1 MNISYRWLARHVDL
15 TDITPQDLAQTLSIC
30 TAEVEGVER
39 WAPHLS
45 DVVVGHVVSREKH
58 PDADKLSLC
67 KVDVGGDEHL
77 QIVCGAPNV
86 RADLKVAVA
95 TVGTV
100 LPGDFKIKKSKIR
113 GVESVGMI
121 CSVRELELGDDHDG
135 IWELDT
141 DAAVGTPVAEALG
154 LEDWVLEIDNKSIT
168 HRPDLWGHRGIAR
181 EVAAIYGAQMTPLD
195 LSLPQTGGGA
205 GVPVR
210 IDDAACSR
218 YLALEIDGVRVT
230 TSPQWMQHL
239 LLAVGQRPLD
249 LLVDLSNFVM
259 LDLGQP
265 NHLFDRGRISDDG
278 IVVRMAKD
286 GEAMTTLDGEE
297 RKLGAEDLLICSGDE
312 PVALAGVMGGEGSK
326 VEPDTTK
333 LLLEVA
339 TFHPTVI
346 RRTAARLGL
355 RTDSS
360 ARFEKTL
367 DPNLTVQAAAHLVR
381 LLRELQP
388 NVALPSAL
396 TDVGDWTDPSR
407 DVDLD
412 TDRLRRVLGIDIDDK
427 GVTSILD
434 SLGFGVTKS
443 GGALRVRV
451 PSFRATKDVSI
462 EEDLF
467 EEVARIHGLT
477 EIPER
482 TLFGEVLPPPRDRRR
497 ELVRAMQDRLSGGAR
512 FHEALTYSFLSDDL
526 AKKLGVAGE
535 PYVRVV
541 NPVAEGED
549 RVRREIVPSL
559 LGLVEKNRR
568 NRADVRLFEI
578 GKGTLPEHADA
589 SGLPR
594 EVHELGLVIAAPR
607 PGKKDRFDAGAFPRL
622 RGVVEDLLV
631 AIGHANTRWEPAGEG
646 DAVPAWAHPG
656 RTLRLVAPAA
666 DGGGDVELGL
676 LTELEPGL
684 HRPLGLVEELAGEVA
699 VARVS
704 LDALVA
710 AEPAE
715 RPYRPIPRFPG
726 NKLDVALAMPKSV
739 PCGDLVTAIEQSG
752 KGLVADVELF
762 DVFEGE
768 ALGADRRSLAFHV
781 LLQSDAKTLTDGDG
795 QKFLGRLERAAERL
809 GGELRR
815 D

>member
-1 MNISYRWLARHVDL
+1 MLISYRWLERHVDL
-15 TDITPQDLAQTLSIC
+15 TDIAPEQLAETLTIC

-45 DVVVGHVVSREKH
+45 DVVIGHVVSREKH

-86 RADLKVAVA
+86 RAGLKVAVA

-121 CSVRELELGDDHDG
+121 CSVRELELGEDHDG

-154 LEDWVLEIDNKSIT
+154 IEDWVLEIDNKSIT

-181 EVAAIYGAQMTPLD
+181 EIAAIYGADLKPLD
-195 LSLPQTGGGA
+195 LTLPETGKAA

-218 YLALEIDGVRVT
+218 YLALEIEGVEVT
-230 TSPQWMQHL
+230 KSPQWMQHL
-239 LLAVGQRPLD
+239 LRAVGQRPLD

-265 NHLFDRGRISDDG
+265 NHLFDRKQIGADG
-278 IVVRMAKD
+278 ITVRMARA
-286 GEAMTTLDGEE
+286 GETMTTLDEE
-297 RKLGAEDLLICSGDE
+297 VRKLGGEDLLICTGDT
-312 PVALAGVMGGEGSK
+312 PVALAGVMGGEASK
-326 VEPDTTK
+326 VAPDTTR

-346 RRTAARLGL
+346 RRTSSRLGL

-367 DPNLTVQAAAHLVR
+367 DPTLTVRAAAHLVR

-388 NVALPSAL
+388 GITLPTALSDAGDWSDPSCDVAL
-396 TDVGDWTDPSR
+396 DPN
-407 DVDLD
+407 
-412 TDRLRRVLGIDIDDK
+412 RLRRILGVEIADKDIA
-427 GVTSILD
+427 SILA
-434 SLGFGVTKS
+434 SLGFEVA
-443 GGALRVRV
+443 GGKGGSMRVHV
-451 PSFRATKDVSI
+451 PSFRATKDVAI
-462 EEDLF
+462 EEDLI

-482 TLFGEVLPPPRDRRR
+482 TLFGEVVPPPRDPRR
-497 ELVRAMQDRLSGGAR
+497 ELVRAMQDRLSGGAH
-512 FHEALTYSFLSDDL
+512 FHEALSYSFLSDEL
-526 AKKLGVAGE
+526 AKQLGVAGE
-535 PYVRVV
+535 QYVRLV

-549 RVRREIVPSL
+549 RIRRGVVPSL
-559 LGLVEKNRR
+559 LGLVAKNRR
-568 NRADVRLFEI
+568 HRADVRLFEI
-578 GKGTLPEHADA
+578 GKGTLPEHTDKR
-589 SGLPR
+589 GQPR
-594 EVHELGLVIAAPR
+594 EIHELGMVLAAPR
-607 PGKKDRFDAGAFPRL
+607 PSKKARFDAGCFARL
-622 RGVVEDLLV
+622 QGVVEDLLV
-631 AIGHANTRWEPAGEG
+631 ATGHANTRWEACESGSNPA
-646 DAVPAWAHPG
+646 AWAHPG
-656 RTLRLVAPAA
+656 RTLRLVAPGP
-666 DGGGDVELGL
+666 DGDVELGL

-699 VARVS
+699 CAQIS
-704 LDALVA
+704 LDALLA
-710 AEPAE
+710 ATPAE
-715 RPYRPIPRFPG
+715 RAYKPIPRFPG
-726 NKLDVALAMPKSV
+726 NKLDVALAMPDSV
-739 PCGDLVTAIEQSG
+739 PCADLVRAIEESG
-752 KGLVADVELF
+752 KGLVASVELF
-762 DVFEGE
+762 DIYQGE
-768 ALGADRRSLAFHV
+768 SLGAGKRSMAFHV
-781 LLQSDAKTLTDGDG
+781 LLQSDAKTLTDEDG
-795 QKFLGRLERAAERL
+795 QKFLGRLERACERL

-815 D
+815 E